1 MKILLLEDDPILSDI
16 MKENLELSEFTVTLV
31 MDGEE
36 AMKAISNE
44 KFDLFLFDINVPL
57 ASGMDVLKFAREYHY
72 ETPTIMITAYQDI
85 NHLKKSFS
93 LGCDDYI
100 KKPFEYEEL
109 EQRIV
114 NIKKHFNI
122 ENKDDVSLGKNLLFN
137 FAKQEVTNRE
147 GTAHLS
153 QKEAEILNY
162 LFTNINR
169 VVSSDELMQNIWI
182 YDEIPSG
189 ATLRVYIKNLR
200 NIVEKEHIKTIRGTG
215 YCFE

>member
-16 MKENLELSEFTVTLV
+16 MKENLELSSFVVTLV

-36 AMKAISNE
+36 AMHAISNE

-57 ASGMDVLKFAREYHY
+57 ASGLDVLKFAREYHY

-85 NHLKKSFS
+85 KHLKESFS

-109 EQRIV
+109 EQRIE

-122 ENKDDVSLGKNLLFN
+122 ENEDDITLAKDLLFN
-137 FAKQEVTNRE
+137 AKKQEVTKG
-147 GTAHLS
+147 GTKEHLS
-153 QKEAEILNY
+153 QKESAILNY
-162 LFTNINR
+162 LFTNASRII
-169 VVSSDELMQNIWI
+169 STEELMQNIWL
-182 YDEIPSG
+182 YDEIPSD

-200 NIVEKEHIKTIRGTG
+200 NIIGKEHIKTIRGTG

>member
-16 MKENLELSEFTVTLV
+16 MKENLELSGFLVTLC

-36 AMKAISNE
+36 AMQAISNA

-85 NHLKKSFS
+85 SHLKESFS

-122 ENKDDVSLGKNLLFN
+122 ESKEDREIGENLIFNLAKHEVKNHGKS
-137 FAKQEVTNRE
+137 QR
-147 GTAHLS
+147 LS
-153 QKEAEILNY
+153 QKEAQILNY
-162 LFTNINR
+162 LFSNINR
-169 VVSSDELMQNIWI
+169 VVSTEELMQNIWI
-182 YDEIPSG
+182 YDEIPSD

-200 NIVEKEHIKTIRGTG
+200 NIIGKEHIKTIRGTG

>member
-114 NIKKHFNI
+114 NIK
-122 ENKDDVSLGKNLLFN
+122 
-137 FAKQEVTNRE
+137 
-147 GTAHLS
+147 
-153 QKEAEILNY
+153 
-162 LFTNINR
+162 
-169 VVSSDELMQNIWI
+169 
-182 YDEIPSG
+182 
-189 ATLRVYIKNLR
+189 NLR
-200 NIVEKEHIKTIRGTG
+200 NIVGKEHIKTIRGTG